1 MGRITDRPS
10 RGGGAGHLYHGRGSP
25 PHVLGC
31 RGARPERLLRGSLRH
46 RDGGRQSAGRTPPP
60 ALRAAL
66 GVPRPSH
73 RPLTPRRVLAVLAAA
88 ELLAMAPWFSASA
101 VAPVLAVRWGLGGV
115 GPAWL
120 TISVQL
126 GFVAGALVSAVLT
139 LSDRWSA
146 RRLIAGCAVIAGL
159 ATVGVAVAPTAAV
172 AITFRLLTGAA
183 LAGVYPPGRKLA
195 AGWFREARG
204 WAIGVLVGA
213 LTVGS
218 ALPHLLRWSVPGEL
232 WRSVLGAAGVSALVG
247 AGLVL
252 VVPHD
257 GPYAAPAPVFTWRAV
272 PRILRDRALTLA
284 NLGYL
289 GHMWELYA
297 MWTWMAVFI
306 AASEQARGGGAAG
319 ALPALLTFAVVG
331 SGAVGG
337 WLGGLYADRWGRT
350 VVTSG
355 AMMISGA
362 CPLSAR
368 VLVGRPLGALR
379 PPLLVLG
386 VTVVADSAQFST
398 AVSELAPAE
407 HVGTALTLQ
416 TSLGFLLTCVTI
428 YLLPAVA
435 SRVGWRW
442 SMSVL
447 ALGPACGVWAML
459 ALRRRP
465 EAVRLAGGRR

>member
-1 MGRITDRPS
+1 MAPGLT
-10 RGGGAGHLYHGRGSP
+10 
-25 PHVLGC
+25 
-31 RGARPERLLRGSLRH
+31 
-46 RDGGRQSAGRTPPP
+46 TP
-60 ALRAAL
+60 
-66 GVPRPSH
+66 G
-73 RPLTPRRVLAVLAAA
+73 RVLVVLAIA

-101 VAPVLAVRWGLGGV
+101 VAPTLARVWQLS
-115 GPAWL
+115 PATTAWL

-126 GFVAGALVSAVLT
+126 GFVAGALLSATLT
-139 LSDRWSA
+139 LADRLSA
-146 RRLIAGCAVIAGL
+146 RRLVAGSALIA
-159 ATVGVAVAPTAAV
+159 ATATLGVALSSG
-172 AITFRLLTGAA
+172 ITMGIVCRLLTGAA
-183 LAGVYPPGRKLA
+183 LAGVYPPGMKIA
-195 AGWFREARG
+195 AGWFKEGRG
-204 WAIGVLVGA
+204 LAIGILVGA
-213 LTVGS
+213 LTLGS
-218 ALPHLLRWSVPGEL
+218 ASPHLVRWAVSPAA
-232 WRSVLGAAGVSALVG
+232 WRVVLVVAALSALVG
-247 AGLVL
+247 GLL
-252 VVPHD
+252 VFLVPND
-257 GPYAAPAPVFTWRAV
+257 GPYAAPSPPFSLAAA
-272 PRILRDRALTLA
+272 PRILADRAVALA

-331 SGAVGG
+331 SGAVGC

-362 CPLSAR
+362 CALSAG
-368 VLVGRPLGALR
+368 VVFGRPLGALV
-379 PPLLVLG
+379 PLLLVWG

-435 SRVGWRW
+435 SRIGWRW

-465 EAVRLAGGRR
+465 EALRLAGGRR